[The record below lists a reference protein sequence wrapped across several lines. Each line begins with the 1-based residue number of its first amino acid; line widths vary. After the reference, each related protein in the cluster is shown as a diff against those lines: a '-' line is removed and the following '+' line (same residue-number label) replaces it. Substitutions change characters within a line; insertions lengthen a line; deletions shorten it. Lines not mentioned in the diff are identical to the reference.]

1 MIGYL
6 KGYVTEV
13 DMESC
18 IVDVSGVGYLV
29 YCAESTLEQLREKV
43 GTQEL
48 IKLLTRVLHRED
60 VLDIYGFLHKDE
72 YTLFNML
79 LRVSG
84 IGPKQA
90 LKILGM
96 GKTTQIVRAI
106 VTGDDSFLMQLSGI
120 GKKRAQQIIFDLRER
135 LKSTFEVA
143 PAEKSSVYTMAVSA
157 LEKLGFSGFEARE
170 AVDRVMASQGE
181 SPDVTHIIEDAL
193 KQLSTGV

>member
-6 KGYVTEV
+6 KGHIAEV
-13 DMESC
+13 DVDSC
-18 IVDVSGVGYLV
+18 IVDVQGVGYLV
-29 YCAESTLEQLREKV
+29 YCAESTLEQLREKLH
-43 GTQEL
+43 TQEPVKL
-48 IKLLTRVLHRED
+48 ITRVLHRED
-60 VLDIYGFLHKDE
+60 VLDVYGFLHKDA

-96 GKTTQIVRAI
+96 GKTSQIVRAI
-106 VTGDDSFLMQLSGI
+106 VMGDDSFLMQLSGI

-135 LKSTFEVA
+135 LKKSFEVA
-143 PAEKSSVYTMAVSA
+143 PADTSSVYTLAISA
-157 LEKLGFSGFEARE
+157 LGKLGFSSSESRE
-170 AVDRVMASQGE
+170 ALDRVMAEQGDQE
-181 SPDVTHIIEDAL
+181 VSKVIEQAL

>member
-6 KGYVTEV
+6 KGSIAEV
-13 DMESC
+13 DVESC
-18 IVDVSGVGYLV
+18 IVDVQGVGYLV

-43 GTQEL
+43 GTQE
-48 IKLLTRVLHRED
+48 IVKLVTRVLHRED
-60 VLDIYGFLHKDE
+60 VLDVYGFLHKDE

-96 GKTTQIVRAI
+96 GKTSQIVRAI

-120 GKKRAQQIIFDLRER
+120 GKKRAQQIIFVLRER
-135 LKSTFEVA
+135 LKNSFEVT
-143 PAEKSSVYTMAVSA
+143 PVETSSVYSLAISA
-157 LEKLGFSGFEARE
+157 LGKLGFSGSESRE
-170 AVDRVMASQGE
+170 AVDRVMAKQGKD
-181 SPDVTHIIEDAL
+181 PDVSKVIEDAL